1 MFFSETGLD
10 SIGGIVITDLGGKY
24 MNFSQEAIFLN
35 TMGAILIA
43 LAILIPC
50 ILGCEGFRYKYFCIR
65 FFYSKLF
72 FYSGKDYP
80 GRERRLDPIIFHCI
94 NLDVVR

>member
-1 MFFSETGLD
+1 
-10 SIGGIVITDLGGKY
+10 

-50 ILGCEGFRYKYFCIR
+50 ILGCEGFRYDVR
-65 FFYSKLF
+65 NNLEEDWSFFWSFEEPNKKKKTF
-72 FYSGKDYP
+72 SMD
-80 GRERRLDPIIFHCI
+80 
-94 NLDVVR
+94 